1 MIGGWIERQ
10 IVKVERQTG
19 ESADWLRDVA
29 AQSRAAFFKFAAFMP
44 LARHTAAAPADVAAV
59 ARIAATK
66 NEDCGPCVQT
76 VVNYAMDAG
85 VDPAVIQAV
94 LDGTPERL
102 TDDLAAVY
110 RYAIAVA
117 TAAPEATERV
127 EEVRRRYGDA
137 VLVDLALG
145 IAATR
150 VFPTAKRGLGHAMSC
165 AQVRIEARDKREL
178 ADA

>member
-1 MIGGWIERQ
+1 MIGTWIERQ

-19 ESADWLRDVA
+19 ESADWLREVA
-29 AQSRAAFFKFAAFMP
+29 AQSPAAFFKFAAFMP
-44 LARHTAAAPADVAAV
+44 LARHNAAAPVDAAVV

-76 VVNYAMDAG
+76 VVNYAVAAG
-85 VDPAVIQAV
+85 VDSAVIQAV
-94 LDGTPERL
+94 LDGAPERL

-110 RYAIAVA
+110 RYAVAVA
-117 TAAPEATERV
+117 KGAPEAAERV
-127 EEVRRRYGDA
+127 EDVRRRYGDA
-137 VLVDLALG
+137 ALVDLALG
-145 IAATR
+145 IAAVR

-165 AQVRIEARDKREL
+165 AQARIETRDKREP